1 MTKNRTVKWLESQT
15 SESLFSAES
24 NDESR
29 HLSLRIPVSLYERL
43 EALAAQNSES
53 VSQAARRLLDRGV
66 GDIENPGREAIDQA
80 IATLE
85 HLRSKL
91 PSTAA

>member
-1 MTKNRTVKWLESQT
+1 MSKNRTVKWLESQT
-15 SESLFSAES
+15 GESLVSAES

-29 HLSLRIPVSLYERL
+29 HLSLRIPVSLFERL

-53 VSQAARRLLDRGV
+53 VSQTARRLLDRGV
-66 GDIENPGREAIDQA
+66 GDVHDPDRDAIDQA

-85 HLRSKL
+85 HLRAKL